1 MGYPRTPEEAHCFP
15 YYDFITSV
23 ALRFDI
29 SFVFLLVI
37 ENVNFGL
44 WILVGL
50 AAQDYYKSYLNCEPS
65 EMTFYSSIM
74 GLPWSLKILYGLITD
89 NVPICGLKRKPY
101 LIFFGFL
108 QFILMLSIFVFDF
121 ESGMSVCILL
131 TFASAAMAFS
141 NVVTD
146 AILIVQSRKDP
157 ELGSQDLMSL
167 MWLT

>member
-1 MGYPRTPEEAHCFP
+1 
-15 YYDFITSV
+15 
-23 ALRFDI
+23 
-29 SFVFLLVI
+29 
-37 ENVNFGL
+37 
-44 WILVGL
+44 
-50 AAQDYYKSYLNCEPS
+50 
-65 EMTFYSSIM
+65 MTYYSSIM

-101 LIFFGFL
+101 LVFFGFL
-108 QFILMLSIFVFDF
+108 QFILMLSIVVFEF
-121 ESGMSVCILL
+121 ESGMSVCLLL
-131 TFASAAMAFS
+131 TAASAGMAFS